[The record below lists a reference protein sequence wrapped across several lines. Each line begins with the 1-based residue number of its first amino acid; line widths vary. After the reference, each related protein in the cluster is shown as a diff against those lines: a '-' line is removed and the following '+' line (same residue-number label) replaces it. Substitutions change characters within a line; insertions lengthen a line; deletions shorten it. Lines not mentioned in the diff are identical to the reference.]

1 MARRTRPRSGQPRPE
16 DRELDVGNDWEV
28 WNWANI
34 FKVTEQELRDVVAK
48 VGPAIADLKRHF
60 GREP

>member
-1 MARRTRPRSGQPRPE
+1 M
-16 DRELDVGNDWEV
+16 LDVANAWDR

-34 FKVTEQELRDVVAK
+34 FKCSEDDLRAAVAT

-60 GREP
+60 GRPE

>member
-1 MARRTRPRSGQPRPE
+1 V
-16 DRELDVGNDWEV
+16 LDLSNAWEV

-60 GREP
+60 GK